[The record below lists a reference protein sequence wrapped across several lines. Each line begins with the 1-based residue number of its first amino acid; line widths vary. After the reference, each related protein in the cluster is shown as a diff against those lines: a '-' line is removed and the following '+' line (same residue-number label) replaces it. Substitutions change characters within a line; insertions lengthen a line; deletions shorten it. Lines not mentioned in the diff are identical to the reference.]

1 MAPATASRRSTP
13 IKFLYPRRKPN
24 PDLSQSETYVH
35 SQSDARKSR
44 DHKARSSL
52 YAAPKKY
59 SLPGLRANQAGAI
72 SSLVFK
78 PDDFV
83 VMAPQRILGRLRR
96 SHMFPF
102 RPKRCLVSAK
112 NCPYKE
118 NIFLSAVHQPHPHGR
133 PRKFPLRGDNQCPLC
148 CFIGSMGNPSHHHL
162 EQRLSSPGSAELHG
176 DSSLERLAI

>member
-78 PDDFV
+78 PDDLA

-102 RPKRCLVSAK
+102 RPKRGLVSVK
-112 NCPYKE
+112 NRPYKE
-118 NIFLSAVHQPHPHGR
+118 NIFLSAVHQPHPQCR
-133 PRKFPLRGDNQCPLC
+133 PGKFLLRGDNQGPLC
-148 CFIGSMGNPSHHHL
+148 CFIGRMGNPSRHHL
-162 EQRLSSPGSAELHG
+162 ELRVSAPGSAESEG
-176 DSSLERLAI
+176 DSSW